1 MIITF
6 DLSGRDRKRLVKAIS
21 EITGARAVYKFMP
34 TCAYEIDFFTVTKEG
49 TLEFPDRSDTEIVEQ
64 VLEGLAERE
73 FAVISSYYDNGESAM
88 ETDEDLPTETPTQH
102 DTAAVIEVEE
112 VSEKADTTE
121 HGATLPE
128 TATVTETEEVSEE
141 TETTAETATLPDTA
155 AVTEVE
161 EVSEESEA
169 TVETATQPDTA
180 AVTETEEVSEETETT
195 AQNETP
201 PEAAPTAENNG
212 IDRFSISMRR
222 DFFDEA
228 LFSKLDRLI
237 ESKSDLFKMAFKTD
251 DLSYEKSE
259 DRVTC
264 AWFPWTGAP
273 DEGIAYS
280 TFIDM
285 LTKHL
290 KEQKR
295 VNASKTQTDNP
306 KFAMRVF
313 LIRLGMVGNEYK
325 AARKILLRNLE
336 GSSAFRKG
344 APHNEDTE

>member
-6 DLSGRDRKRLVKAIS
+6 DLSGRDRKQLVKAIS

-88 ETDEDLPTETPTQH
+88 ETDEDLPTATPTQP
-102 DTAAVIEVEE
+102 DTAVVTEDEGLSEE
-112 VSEKADTTE
+112 TEITADT
-121 HGATLPE
+121 ATQPD
-128 TATVTETEEVSEE
+128 TAEITETEEVSEE
-141 TETTAETATLPDTA
+141 AETTADTASQLDTA
-155 AVTEVE
+155 A
-161 EVSEESEA
+161 
-169 TVETATQPDTA
+169 
-180 AVTETEEVSEETETT
+180 
-195 AQNETP
+195 
-201 PEAAPTAENNG
+201 TAENNG

-222 DFFDEA
+222 DFFDDA
-228 LFSKLDRLI
+228 AFAKLDRLI
-237 ESKSDLFKMAFKTD
+237 ESKSELFKMAFQTD

-259 DRVTC
+259 DRVTF
-264 AWFPWTGAP
+264 AWFPWTGDS

>member
-1 MIITF
+1 MVITF
-6 DLSGRDRKRLVKAIS
+6 DLQGRDRKELVKAIS

-64 VLEGLAERE
+64 VLEGLAERG
-73 FAVISSYYDNGESAM
+73 FTVINSYYDNGESAM
-88 ETDEDLPTETPTQH
+88 ETDEDLPTETPTPP
-102 DTAAVIEVEE
+102 DTAEI
-112 VSEKADTTE
+112 
-121 HGATLPE
+121 
-128 TATVTETEEVSEE
+128 TETEEVSEE
-141 TETTAETATLPDTA
+141 SETTADTATPSDTA
-155 AVTEVE
+155 EI
-161 EVSEESEA
+161 
-169 TVETATQPDTA
+169 
-180 AVTETEEVSEETETT
+180 TETEEVSEEAETT
-195 AQNETP
+195 ADTATP
-201 PEAAPTAENNG
+201 PDTAETAESV
-212 IDRFSISMRR
+212 DRFSISMRR

-228 LFSKLDRLI
+228 LFAKLDRLI

-251 DLSYEKSE
+251 DLSYEVTD
-259 DRVTC
+259 DRVTF
-264 AWFPWTGAP
+264 AWFPWAKIA

-280 TFIDM
+280 TFIDL

-313 LIRLGMVGNEYK
+313 LIRLGMVGETYK
-325 AARKILLRNLE
+325 ACRKILLRNLE

-344 APHNEDTE
+344 AKHDEDTD